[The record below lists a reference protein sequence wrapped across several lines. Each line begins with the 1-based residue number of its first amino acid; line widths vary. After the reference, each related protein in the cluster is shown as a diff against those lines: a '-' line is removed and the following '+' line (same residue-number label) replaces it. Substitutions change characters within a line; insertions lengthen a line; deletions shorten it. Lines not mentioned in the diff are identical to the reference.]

1 MTIYRDNGQ
10 LIKSFRD
17 TYRNFPTAPHCY
29 LSHFLSELPNNSK
42 LHYVPVIPDNLSFLQ
57 SLPNSTNN
65 ANIDH
70 IIDKDIFNN
79 FIYKQGIKDLNDN
92 QNTLCVPQRLN
103 SIKSIIKSKSN
114 TLKNTR
120 VIVSWGA
127 DEDAKSVD
135 DIYLIVRM
143 ESLRPSN
150 NKINQPHRQDV
161 FTICDPFRKRLET
174 DSMNYIDMAKKIITD
189 FDTNTLPTG
198 KVPLT
203 PPPE

>member
-17 TYRNFPTAPHCY
+17 TYRNFPTAPHCH
-29 LSHFLSELPNNSK
+29 LSRFLKELPNDSK

-79 FIYKQGIKDLNDN
+79 FIYKQGIKDLNDD
-92 QNTLCVPQRLN
+92 QNTLWVPQRLN

-114 TLKNTR
+114 TWKNTR

-127 DEDAKSVD
+127 DKDAQSVNN
-135 DIYLIVRM
+135 IYLIVRM
-143 ESLRPSN
+143 ESLRISN

-161 FTICDPFRKRLET
+161 FTIRDPWTRRSEGDKI
-174 DSMNYIDMAKKIITD
+174 NYIETVKQIINN
-189 FDTNTLPTG
+189 FDTNTLPPRPL
-198 KVPLT
+198 PLT